1 MIYRRNSGTYR
12 KMKEVTTSCP
22 AERRITLAYQVI
34 LHRVCHSVGV
44 YGYRVTSVNKQ
55 SVANG
60 GCRA

>member
-1 MIYRRNSGTYR
+1 
-12 KMKEVTTSCP
+12 MKEVTTSCP